1 MLLVGSL
8 RQLFPRRRETPA
20 SDAFEDVFRE
30 HFDPVWRT
38 SYALVGPD
46 IADDVTQEV
55 FLIVQRKLPE
65 FDGPSLRAWIHG
77 ITRNVARNMTR
88 TLNRRQRRNQQAAD
102 HKRHALDHLDERR
115 DAAALMDRFL
125 SRLPMPQR
133 EAFVLKEI
141 EGFTAPE
148 IAAAVG
154 SPVQT
159 IYTRLRAAKSELQ
172 RFRAEL
178 RAGGDG
184 R

>member
-1 MLLVGSL
+1 VLLVGSL

-20 SDAFEDVFRE
+20 SEAFEDVFRE

-55 FLIVQRKLPE
+55 FLIVQRKLP
-65 FDGPSLRAWIHG
+65 
-77 ITRNVARNMTR
+77 
-88 TLNRRQRRNQQAAD
+88 
-102 HKRHALDHLDERR
+102 
-115 DAAALMDRFL
+115 L

-159 IYTRLRAAKSELQ
+159 IYARLRAAKSELQ